1 MTRRTKTIH
10 EAIAALQRLSD
21 LFAARREQIASEAG
35 LSVAQWR
42 VLEEI
47 ATEHF
52 MPSMFAERRAI
63 SAAAVSKLI
72 RGLLEAGLIRASIA
86 EGDRRQ
92 RNYVLTAVGRRTL
105 DRVRSTRQSAIDEVW
120 SSIPVSELQNFV
132 RFGNALADRLEHVLE
147 E

>member
-1 MTRRTKTIH
+1 MTRRTEIIH
-10 EAIAALQRLSD
+10 DAIAVLQRLSD
-21 LFAARREQIASEAG
+21 LFTERREQIARDAG

-72 RGLLEAGLIRASIA
+72 RGLLERGFIRASIA

-92 RNYVLTAVGRRTL
+92 RNYVLTASGRRTL
-105 DRVRSTRQSAIDEVW
+105 DRVRSTRQSAIDDVW
-120 SSIPVSELQNFV
+120 TDLPARELRTFT
-132 RFGNALADRLEHVLE
+132 RFGETLADR
-147 E
+147 